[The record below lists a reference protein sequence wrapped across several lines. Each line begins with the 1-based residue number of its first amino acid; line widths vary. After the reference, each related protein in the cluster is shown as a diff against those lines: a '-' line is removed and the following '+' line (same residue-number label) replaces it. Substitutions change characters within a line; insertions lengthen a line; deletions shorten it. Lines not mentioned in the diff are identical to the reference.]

1 MQIRRILTRSPLPL
15 AETAAVI
22 VAVIW
27 MLFASG

>member
-1 MQIRRILTRSPLPL
+1 MNLIRILARSPLPL

-22 VAVIW
+22 VAIIW

>member
-1 MQIRRILTRSPLPL
+1 MILRRLLSRLPLPL

-27 MLFASG
+27 ILSASG